1 MFFPAPEAL
10 APAAQRLI
18 AVTFL
23 MAALWFTQ
31 LVPVAVTSLLP
42 LALYPLLGIGSAQ
55 ATAAPYADRNVFL
68 FLGGFLI
75 ALGLERSGLHRRL
88 ALMLVSRLGSSPA
101 GLVFGFMLTTAC
113 LSMWISNSAATML
126 MIPIALAL
134 LKTLQESGAA
144 GEFDDITRR
153 LEVPTLLG
161 IAYGASTG
169 GFATLVGTPTNVA
182 FRGFWE
188 LRFGAEGLGEISAAD
203 WMLGFMPASLLMLL
217 GCGLLLT
224 WSLPRQSALTRLGK
238 DFFQHRLHELG
249 PWQPA
254 ERVVAAVFGITAILW
269 LTRVP
274 LQFDEWQLL
283 PGWTTALRDWGQQLN
298 QDWSYLPSMVDD
310 ATIAMLMGT
319 LLFLLPGAVTPDGK
333 AAPIL
338 DWKFAE
344 QHIPWG
350 MLILI
355 GSGFSIAAAF
365 ERTGLSAWLGQ
376 LIAAALTGQSPLGL
390 IIGVCTCVT
399 FLTEFTT
406 NVATLN
412 MLLPVLA
419 GVAVELGVDPLLIL
433 LPATISASCAYM
445 MPVATPPN
453 AIAFSTG
460 RVPMLTMVRYGL
472 AMNLIGVVVVTL
484 LTRYWIPLVFTAG

>member
-1 MFFPAPEAL
+1 
-10 APAAQRLI
+10 
-18 AVTFL
+18 
-23 MAALWFTQ
+23 
-31 LVPVAVTSLLP
+31 
-42 LALYPLLGIGSAQ
+42 
-55 ATAAPYADRNVFL
+55 
-68 FLGGFLI
+68 
-75 ALGLERSGLHRRL
+75 
-88 ALMLVSRLGSSPA
+88 
-101 GLVFGFMLTTAC
+101 
-113 LSMWISNSAATML
+113 
-126 MIPIALAL
+126 
-134 LKTLQESGAA
+134 
-144 GEFDDITRR
+144 
-153 LEVPTLLG
+153 
-161 IAYGASTG
+161 
-169 GFATLVGTPTNVA
+169 
-182 FRGFWE
+182 
-188 LRFGAEGLGEISAAD
+188 
-203 WMLGFMPASLLMLL
+203 
-217 GCGLLLT
+217 
-224 WSLPRQSALTRLGK
+224 
-238 DFFQHRLHELG
+238 
-249 PWQPA
+249 
-254 ERVVAAVFGITAILW
+254 
-269 LTRVP
+269 
-274 LQFDEWQLL
+274 
-283 PGWTTALRDWGQQLN
+283 
-298 QDWSYLPSMVDD
+298 
-310 ATIAMLMGT
+310 
-319 LLFLLPGAVTPDGK
+319 VTPDGK